1 MLQPYYFSISRSLI
15 FQRIDNIA
23 AMNFLMFLDFCCEL
37 HRSCFSK
44 ISQTIVLFVPY
55 LSFHATSIRLTAST
69 TEVQLRRN
77 RRHSSKLYSI
87 NDRCNDEK
95 LSLCVYAVLA
105 RLSNN
110 ATSSSTSEK
119 DARHR
124 KRTNDR
130 RTPSRRSRRSAG
142 VKRR

>member
-15 FQRIDNIA
+15 FQRIDNVA
-23 AMNFLMFLDFCCEL
+23 AMNFLAFSRLLLQVTQLLLQNFPNY
-37 HRSCFSK
+37 RSIRPIFILPRDS
-44 ISQTIVLFVPY
+44 L
-55 LSFHATSIRLTAST
+55 RLTASTT

-87 NDRCNDEK
+87 NDRWNYEK

-119 DARHR
+119 DASTG
-124 KRTNDR
+124 KRSNDR
-130 RTPSRRSRRSAG
+130 RTPNGCSRRSAG
-142 VKRR
+142 VKGR